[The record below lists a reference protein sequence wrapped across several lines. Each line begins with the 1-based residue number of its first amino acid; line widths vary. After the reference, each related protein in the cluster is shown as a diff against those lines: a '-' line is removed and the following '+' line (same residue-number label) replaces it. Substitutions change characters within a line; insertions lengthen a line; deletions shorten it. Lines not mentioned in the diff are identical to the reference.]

1 MDVEHWIV
9 TGWRGSGKTTLCR
22 EIIQYAQTTGW
33 DVAGILSPAI
43 FEAGIKTSI
52 NAIDLRTGEERPLAH
67 VKLQHGT
74 DLVFGNWFF
83 NRQTLEWGNR
93 VLRSIQ
99 SCDLLVVDELGP
111 LEFNFSQGFVDAL
124 DILQSG
130 AYHLAMVV
138 IRPELLER
146 ASAMIHP
153 THTIHLSKSA
163 SIPSIFQQIAPRLDR
178 IRRGS

>member
-22 EIIQYAQTTGW
+22 ELIQYAQTTGW

-52 NAIDLRTGEERPLAH
+52 NAVNLRTGEERSLAH
-67 VKLQHGT
+67 VKLQNET

-83 NRQTLEWGNR
+83 NRQTLEWGNQ

-124 DILQSG
+124 NILQSG
-130 AYHLAMVV
+130 SYQLTMFV
-138 IRPELLER
+138 IPPELLER
-146 ASAMIHP
+146 ASAIIQP
-153 THTIHLSKSA
+153 THTINLS
-163 SIPSIFQQIAPRLDR
+163 
-178 IRRGS
+178 